1 MLRKVSK
8 SVYFFVCLV
17 YHSSWSALPVQIAR
31 AFVCISISVSC
42 SIFVFFQSVWS
53 VHLPPSEFVFSKCS
67 KCFTTCLSRYSCTS
81 LRTRGTKG
89 EMKYVPK
96 NFGNKKMKEKVGR
109 HRNYFETTVESS
121 ELLYEKISRILERN
135 WTSTL
140 VFKSEGELQIW
151 EVLMDL
157 FAQNNEI
164 VGHYMSVSI
173 FLYFGSVPQ

>member
-1 MLRKVSK
+1 
-8 SVYFFVCLV
+8 
-17 YHSSWSALPVQIAR
+17 
-31 AFVCISISVSC
+31 
-42 SIFVFFQSVWS
+42 
-53 VHLPPSEFVFSKCS
+53 
-67 KCFTTCLSRYSCTS
+67 
-81 LRTRGTKG
+81 
-89 EMKYVPK
+89 
-96 NFGNKKMKEKVGR
+96 MKEKVGR

-140 VFKSEGELQIW
+140 VFKFEGELQIW
-151 EVLMDL
+151 EFFMEL